1 MYKEEVCLLRKTSGI
16 ALISIFFC
24 LCRLIAGSAW
34 AEDIAID
41 LVENLQGN
49 TAFCWGTDCLVW
61 LVHYTED
68 IVDPWVSIEAKRQG
82 FGEQDKEEYRRAF
95 VKDLRLDESEPFLL
109 TIYNF
114 GIKPLSLNPLSKH
127 LFLKK
132 GGERLSLLAY
142 DSSFDEPIY
151 GILQGLIYFPKINV
165 EEFTVLLSGLE
176 PREMLF
182 PFGAKILQAEA
193 DIQKHTRSEESGYGG
208 ENAKEEPKF
217 EKIKIELPA
226 TRVAEKDNDKKAGM
240 EEKKVPDKITS
251 SEKKDASGESDTI
264 VVPRIVPG
272 PDPLLVTQESQETA
286 TDVLLKNML
295 KDIEKET
302 SMTKEEVIRLFVESW
317 IAGDTDTMYKLLS
330 TESQNAFSFEDFK
343 KAAMESNIRWAFS
356 DGYELTWI
364 NDNRVKISGIQK
376 MLLLKVERSKI
387 LGVVEERR
395 RWRIVW

>member
-1 MYKEEVCLLRKTSGI
+1 MYKQGVHLLRKISWI
-16 ALISIFFC
+16 ALILIFFC

-34 AEDIAID
+34 AEDVAIE
-41 LVENLQGN
+41 LVEKLQGN

-61 LVHYTED
+61 LVHYPED

-82 FGEQDKEEYRRAF
+82 FSEQNKEEYRRAF

-114 GIKPLSLNPLSKH
+114 GIKPLSLNPLSEH

-132 GGERLSLLAY
+132 DGERLSLLAY

-151 GILQGLIYFPKINV
+151 GLLQGLVYFPKIDV
-165 EEFTVLLSGLE
+165 EEFTVLLGGLE

-182 PFGAKILQAEA
+182 PFGSKTLQAEA
-193 DIQKHTRSEESGYGG
+193 DIQKHTKAEETWHES
-208 ENAKEEPKF
+208 ENAGKKPKF
-217 EKIKIELPA
+217 EKIVVDLPA
-226 TRVAEKDNDKKAGM
+226 THTAENDDKETGM
-240 EEKKVPDKITS
+240 KEEKAPEETTS
-251 SEKKDASGESDTI
+251 SEEEDVAGESDKI
-264 VVPRIVPG
+264 VVPRIAPG
-272 PDPLLVTQESQETA
+272 PDPLLEAQEPQETD

-302 SMTKEEVIRLFVESW
+302 SMTKEEVVRLFVESW
-317 IAGDTDTMYKLLS
+317 IAGDTETMYKLLS
-330 TESQNAFSFEDFK
+330 TESQNAYSFEDFK

-356 DGYELTWI
+356 DGYDLAWI

-376 MLLLKVERSKI
+376 MLLLKIERSKV